1 MYTPPGRAST
11 ASGAAPARP
20 LPVAAALHI
29 VRANTAA
36 AEGGIMSR
44 LFRSTALIALLASG
58 LAAPVL
64 AQSQATTGVIEG
76 TVVDESGAPVP
87 GASVT
92 IRNTATNF
100 ERAVT
105 SDAGGRFRGLLLP
118 LGPYRVTAALPGF
131 ATLVRDGINLAVGQT
146 INLDLRLKVSNVQE
160 EVVVT
165 GDAPLVET
173 TRAEGSDRIDDAA
186 IRGLPNN
193 GRNFLDFTKLT
204 PGVSIVQGPDGDE
217 LTINGQKGIANNI
230 SVDGADFNNP
240 FFGEQRGG
248 QRPPFTFN
256 LDAVKEVV
264 VVAEGAPAEFGRSNG
279 GFVNVVTKSGTNDL
293 HGTVHGYFKNEGLSS
308 APKRGDGST
317 APKTD
322 FSQNQAGFTL
332 GGPLVKDKAFF
343 FTAFDYQRG
352 RSTKQ
357 TDPARI
363 EQRVVDFFA
372 SLGSPNENGPIERTN
387 DARVFLGKI
396 DWQLSPSNLL
406 TVRYNYTW
414 SEQQNGTFDVDSW
427 GRSANAV
434 EKDYS
439 HAGSGSLISSLSA
452 SVLNEFRFQFAREY
466 RPRPYDG
473 PDITGQSRPLPDT
486 AFDFGRGY
494 RFGEPFFIPVDYYDQ
509 RIQFNNNISL
519 IKGRHAFKAGVE
531 YNGVKSV
538 QTFVGFANGRYI
550 FSSTDGF
557 LNYARNPSYVECSNG
572 STSQTGRC
580 PAGSDISGPVLLY
593 LQQAG
598 VGGLSVEEAGTQ
610 DIPQKSIAVFVQDKW
625 QPRRGLTIQYGL
637 RWEGEDQADVITPPS
652 QVFYSGFIGKT
663 VTNSRGTFT
672 FPSDGNIPSDMKMFQ
687 PRLGVSWDPK
697 NDGKTVVRVNGGI
710 FYGRVPGLALASS
723 RSTNGSRGQTL
734 FRNSALT
741 GILGPVPAYP
751 NLIPASQV
759 GSPFRPDVY
768 VFDTDFRNPRTYQGS
783 VAVERQVG
791 SDLAA
796 LVQYN
801 HASGRR
807 ITRWLDSN
815 AAEYGNPWSSGLGGG
830 PNGVG
835 VLWTVSSTAKS
846 KYDGLT
852 FGLTKRMSHNYQ
864 FQVNYTLS
872 WDKSDDDNERDP
884 FTLRYVRI
892 TELDKEYGFSDRDQR
907 HRVNGFFLWQ
917 APGAVNLNFRY
928 SYRSAQ
934 PLSLAANGQPSNTPF
949 GAFSDRIRADGTIV
963 QRNTGRKDN
972 TYSALDVRLSKEF
985 KFGRSVALEPIVEVF
1000 NLLNSANLLVPQTTN
1015 LIFNFDGTIRA
1026 GVGDPRQVQLGL
1038 RLIW

>member
-1 MYTPPGRAST
+1 
-11 ASGAAPARP
+11 
-20 LPVAAALHI
+20 
-29 VRANTAA
+29 
-36 AEGGIMSR
+36 MSR
-44 LFRSTALIALLASG
+44 LFRSIAFIAL
-58 LAAPVL
+58 PVL
-64 AQSQATTGVIEG
+64 ALVPAVFAQSQATTGVIEG
-76 TVVDESGAPVP
+76 TVFDASGAPVP

-100 ERAVT
+100 ERVLQT
-105 SDAGGRFRGLLLP
+105 DSGGSFRGLLLP
-118 LGPYRVTAALPGF
+118 LGPYRVTVALSGF

-146 INLDLRLKVSNVQE
+146 VTLDLNLKVSSVQE

-165 GDAPLVET
+165 GAAPLVET
-173 TRAEGSDRIDDAA
+173 SRAEGADRIDDAA
-186 IRGLPNN
+186 VRGLPNN
-193 GRNFLDFTKLT
+193 GRNFLDLTKLT

-293 HGTVHGYFKNEGLSS
+293 HGTLHGYFKNEGLSS
-308 APKRGDGST
+308 APKRGDGTT

-322 FSQNQAGFTL
+322 FSQQQAGFTL

-343 FTAFDYQRG
+343 FTALDYQRG

-372 SLGSPNENGPIERTN
+372 SLGSPNENGSIERTN

-396 DWQLSPSNLL
+396 DWQLSPASLL
-406 TVRYNYTW
+406 TLRYNYTW
-414 SEQQNGTFDVDSW
+414 SEQKNGTFDVDSW

-439 HAGSGSLISSLSA
+439 HAGSGSLISSLSS
-452 SVLNEFRFQFAREY
+452 SVLNELRFQFAREY

-473 PDITGQSRPLPDT
+473 PNVTGQSRPLPDT

-509 RIQFNNNISL
+509 RIQLNDNISL
-519 IKGRHAFKAGVE
+519 IRGKHAFKVGVE
-531 YNGVKSV
+531 ANLVKSV
-538 QTFVGFANGRYI
+538 QTFIGFANGRYI

-557 LNYARNPSYVECSNG
+557 LNYARNPNYVECSNG
-572 STSQTGRC
+572 TTSSNGQCSGGASVT
-580 PAGSDISGPVLLY
+580 GPVLLY

-610 DIPQKSIAVFVQDKW
+610 DIPQKSIALFVQDKW
-625 QPRRGLTIQYGL
+625 QPRRGLTVQYGL
-637 RWEGEDQADVITPPS
+637 RWEGEKQADPITPAS
-652 QVFYSGFIGKT
+652 QVFYAPFIGQTKT
-663 VTNSRGTFT
+663 TAAGAQA
-672 FPSDGNIPSDMKMFQ
+672 FPSDGNIPSDWKMFQ

-697 NDGKTVVRVNGGI
+697 GDGRTVLRLNGGI
-710 FYGRVPGLALASS
+710 FYGRVPGLSLASS
-723 RSTNGSRGQTL
+723 RSTNGSRGQTI

-751 NLIPASQV
+751 NLIPQSQI
-759 GSPFRPDVY
+759 GIPFFPGVF
-768 VFDTDFRNPRTYQGS
+768 VFDKDFVHPRTYQGS
-783 VAVERQVG
+783 AAIERELG
-791 SDLAA
+791 SDVSG

-801 HASGRR
+801 YAAGRH
-807 ITRWLDSN
+807 ITRFLNRNDALLGS
-815 AAEYGNPWSSGLGGG
+815 PWSSGLPPAGI
-830 PNGVG
+830 NGIG
-835 VLWTVSSTAKS
+835 DLATVTSDARSN
-846 KYDGLT
+846 YQGIT
-852 FGLTKRMSHNYQ
+852 FGVTKRMSHRYQ
-864 FQVNYTLS
+864 FQANYTLS

-884 FTLRYVRI
+884 FTFRYAKI
-892 TELDKEYGFSDRDQR
+892 TDLEAEYGYSDRDQR

-917 APGAVNLNFRY
+917 APGDVNVNFRY

-934 PLSLAANGQPSNTPF
+934 PLSFCAKGVAPYCTTDTTPSQAPF
-949 GAFSDRIRADGTIV
+949 VAGPSDRIRPDGSVV

-972 TYSALDVRLSKEF
+972 TYSSLDVRLSKEF
-985 KFGRSVALEPIVEVF
+985 KFGKTVALEPIVEVF
-1000 NLLNSANLLVPQTTN
+1000 NVFNSANILVPQNTN

-1026 GVGDPRQVQLGL
+1026 GVGDPRQVQVGA

>member
-1 MYTPPGRAST
+1 MP
-11 ASGAAPARP
+11 
-20 LPVAAALHI
+20 
-29 VRANTAA
+29 
-36 AEGGIMSR
+36 R
-44 LFRSTALIALLASG
+44 LFRSTALIALLTSG
-58 LAAPVL
+58 LAVPTM

-76 TVVDESGAPVP
+76 TVLDESSAPVP

-105 SDAGGRFRGLLLP
+105 TDGGGRFRGLLLP
-118 LGPYRVTAALPGF
+118 LGPYRVTVALPGF
-131 ATLVRDGINLAVGQT
+131 ATLVRDGITLAVGQT
-146 INLDLRLKVSNVQE
+146 VNLDLRLKVSTVQE

-165 GDAPLVET
+165 GAAPLVET
-173 TRAEGSDRIDDAA
+173 TRTEGSDRIDDAA

-204 PGVSIVQGPDGDE
+204 PGVSIVQGPDGEE

-248 QRPPFTFN
+248 QRAPFTFN
-256 LDAVKEVV
+256 IDAIKEIV

-279 GFVNVVTKSGTNDL
+279 GFVTVVTKSGTNDI
-293 HGTVHGYFKNEGLSS
+293 HGTVHGYFKNQGLSS
-308 APKRGDGST
+308 APKLSDGT
-317 APKTD
+317 NAPKTD
-322 FSQNQAGFTL
+322 FDQQQAGFTL

-343 FTAFDYQRG
+343 FTALDYQRG

-357 TDPARI
+357 TSPARI
-363 EQRVVDFFA
+363 EQRVVDYFA

-387 DARVFLGKI
+387 DARVFLGKV
-396 DWQLSPSNLL
+396 DWQVTPSSLL
-406 TVRYNYTW
+406 TLRYNYTW

-427 GRSANAV
+427 GTSANAV

-439 HAGSGSLISSLSA
+439 HAGSGSLISSLS
-452 SVLNEFRFQFAREY
+452 SNVLNEFRFQFAREY

-473 PDITGQSRPLPDT
+473 PDVTGQSRPLPDT
-486 AFDFGRGY
+486 AFDFARGY
-494 RFGEPFFIPVDYYDQ
+494 RFGQPFFIPVDYYDQ
-509 RIQFNNNISL
+509 RIQFNDNVSL
-519 IKGRHAFKAGVE
+519 IRGRHAFKAGVE

-557 LNYARNPSYVECSNG
+557 LNYARNPNYVECSNG
-572 STSQTGRC
+572 TTSNNGQCSG
-580 PAGSDISGPVLLY
+580 GSSISGPVLLY

-610 DIPQKSIAVFVQDKW
+610 DIPQKSFAIFVQDKW

-637 RWEGEDQADVITPPS
+637 RWEGEDQADPITPAS

-663 VTNSRGTFT
+663 VTNSAGSFT
-672 FPSDGNIPSDMKMFQ
+672 FPSNGNIPSDMGMFQ
-687 PRLGVSWDPK
+687 PRVGLSWDPK
-697 NDGKTVVRVNGGI
+697 SDGKTVLRLNGGV
-710 FYGRVPGLALASS
+710 FYGRIPGLALAST
-723 RSTNGSRGQTL
+723 RSTNGSRGQTI
-734 FRNSALT
+734 FRNSAAAPF
-741 GILGPVPAYP
+741 LGPVPAYP
-751 NLIPASQV
+751 NIIPASQI
-759 GSPFRPDVY
+759 GSPFQPEVY
-768 VFDTDFRNPRTYQGS
+768 VFDENFENPRTYQAS
-783 VAVERQVG
+783 AAVERQV
-791 SDLAA
+791 SEDLAA

-801 HASGRR
+801 HASGRN
-807 ITRWLDSN
+807 ITRWLNSN
-815 AAEYGNPWSSGLGGG
+815 APEYGSPWLSGLSGG
-830 PNGVG
+830 PNGIST
-835 VLWTVSSTAKS
+835 LWTVSSTAKS
-846 KYDGLT
+846 NYDGLT
-852 FGLTKRMSHNYQ
+852 FGLTKRMSHRYQ

-884 FTLRYVRI
+884 FTLRYAKI
-892 TELDKEYGFSDRDQR
+892 TELDAEYGYSDRDQR
-907 HRVNGFFLWQ
+907 HRLNGFLLWQ
-917 APGAVNLNFRY
+917 APAAINVNFRY

-934 PLSLAANGQPSNTPF
+934 PLSFCAQGVASYCTTATTPSQAPF
-949 GAFSDRIRADGTIV
+949 VAGPSDRVRADGSVV
-963 QRNTGRKDN
+963 QRNTGRKEN

-985 KFGRSVALEPIVEVF
+985 RLSSSVALEPIVEIF
-1000 NLLNSANLLVPQTTN
+1000 NLFNSANLLVPQTTN

-1026 GVGDPRQVQLGL
+1026 GVGDPRQVQIGA

>member
-1 MYTPPGRAST
+1 
-11 ASGAAPARP
+11 
-20 LPVAAALHI
+20 
-29 VRANTAA
+29 
-36 AEGGIMSR
+36 MSR
-44 LFRSTALIALLASG
+44 LFRSTALIALLA
-58 LAAPVL
+58 LALAPAVF

-76 TVVDESGAPVP
+76 TVLDASGAPVP
-87 GASVT
+87 GANVT
-92 IRNTATNF
+92 IKNTATNF
-100 ERAVT
+100 ERVIQT
-105 SDAGGRFRGLLLP
+105 DGDGRFRGLLLP
-118 LGPYRVTAALPGF
+118 LGPYRVTAALAGF

-146 INLDLRLKVSNVQE
+146 VNLDLTLKVSNVQE

-165 GDAPLVET
+165 GAAPLVET
-173 TRAEGSDRIDDAA
+173 SRAEGADRIDDAA
-186 IRGLPNN
+186 VRGLPNN
-193 GRNFLDFTKLT
+193 GRNFLDLTKLT

-264 VVAEGAPAEFGRSNG
+264 VVAEGAPAEFGRSSG

-293 HGTVHGYFKNEGLSS
+293 HGTLHGYFKNQGLSS
-308 APKRGDGST
+308 APKRGDGTT

-322 FSQNQAGFTL
+322 FDQQQAGFTL

-343 FTAFDYQRG
+343 FTALDYQRG

-357 TDPARI
+357 TDPSRI
-363 EQRVVDFFA
+363 EQRVVDFFS
-372 SLGSPNENGPIERTN
+372 SLGSANENGPIERTN

-396 DWQLSPSNLL
+396 DWQLSPKHQL

-414 SEQQNGTFDVDSW
+414 SEQKNGTFDVDSW
-427 GRSANAV
+427 GTSANAV

-439 HAGSGSLISSLSA
+439 HAGSGSLISSLSPT
-452 SVLNEFRFQFAREY
+452 VLNELRFQFAREY

-473 PDITGQSRPLPDT
+473 PNVNGQSRPLPDT

-509 RIQFNNNISL
+509 RIQFNDNISL
-519 IKGRHAFKAGVE
+519 IRGRHAFKAGIE

-557 LNYARNPSYVECSNG
+557 LNYARNPNYVECSNG
-572 STSQTGRC
+572 STSQVGRC

-610 DIPQKSIAVFVQDKW
+610 DIPQKSIALFLQDKW
-625 QPRRGLTIQYGL
+625 QPKRGLTIQYGL
-637 RWEGEDQADVITPPS
+637 RWEGEKEPDVITPPS
-652 QVFYSGFIGKT
+652 QVFFSGFIGKT
-663 VTNSRGTFT
+663 VTNSKGTFT
-672 FPSDGNIPSDMKMFQ
+672 FPSDGNIPSDWTMFQ
-687 PRLGVSWDPK
+687 PRVGLSWDPK
-697 NDGKTVVRVNGGI
+697 ADGKTVLRLNGGV
-710 FYGRVPGLALASS
+710 FYGRVPGLSLAST
-723 RSTNGSRGQTL
+723 RSTNGSRGQTV

-751 NLIPASQV
+751 NIIPASQI
-759 GSPFRPDVY
+759 GSPFGPDVY
-768 VFDTDFRNPRTYQGS
+768 VFDTEFVNPRTYQGS
-783 VAVERQVG
+783 VAVERQV
-791 SDLAA
+791 SDDVAA

-801 HASGRR
+801 HAAGRH
-807 ITRWLDSN
+807 ITRFLNSN
-815 AAEYGNPWSSGLGGG
+815 DAIDYGSPWASGLNGG
-830 PNGVG
+830 PNGIG
-835 VLWTVSSTAKS
+835 TLWTVSSTAKS
-846 KYDGLT
+846 NYDGIT
-852 FGLTKRMSHNYQ
+852 FGVTKRQSHHYE
-864 FQVNYTLS
+864 FQLNYTLS

-884 FTLRYVRI
+884 FTLRYARI
-892 TELDKEYGFSDRDQR
+892 SQLDQEYGYSDRDQR
-907 HRVNGFFLWQ
+907 HRVNGYFLWQ
-917 APGAVNLNFRY
+917 APGAVNVNFRY

-934 PLSLAANGQPSNTPF
+934 PLSFCAKGAASYCTTDTTPSQAPF
-949 GAFSDRIRADGTIV
+949 IAGPSDRVRADGSVV

-972 TYSALDVRLSKEF
+972 TYSAFDVRFSKEF
-985 KFGRSVALEPIVEVF
+985 KLGKSTAIEPIVEVF
-1000 NLLNSANLLVPQTTN
+1000 NLFNSANILVPQTTN
-1015 LIFNFDGTIRA
+1015 LIFNFDGTIRS
-1026 GVGDPRQVQLGL
+1026 GVGDPRQVQIGA